1 MSRSVG
7 FRPSSGG
14 IGTCE
19 APATEGRKEDIL
31 EKLLLTV
38 EETAEVIGIGRT
50 KTFELIAA
58 GIIES
63 VRIGGARRVPTAAVA
78 DYVDRLRA
86 SAGCQRGSSETSLR
100 V

>member
-1 MSRSVG
+1 M
-7 FRPSSGG
+7 
-14 IGTCE
+14 
-19 APATEGRKEDIL
+19 PATEGRKEDIL

-58 GIIES
+58 GVIES

-78 DYVDRLRA
+78 DYVDRLRS
-86 SAGCQRGSSETSLR
+86 SAGCQQGSSETSLR

>member
-1 MSRSVG
+1 MSSCRVRSRFDPVVG
-7 FRPSSGG
+7 
-14 IGTCE
+14 GTGKCE
-19 APATEGRKEDIL
+19 APAIEGRKEDIL

-38 EETAEVIGIGRT
+38 EETAEAIGIGRT

-78 DYVDRLRA
+78 DYVDRLRR
-86 SAGCQRGSSETSLR
+86 QRWLPAR
-100 V
+100 VE